1 MPQSVKTPIDAKQSS
16 TQPRVI
22 IRCPACETKFA
33 VESSQLADVEI
44 PRFHCSRCDH
54 VFAVEKR
61 ELQSPPPR
69 PQPLGGAAPGERPPP
84 WALGDRP
91 RALMR
96 AVEPPPPMQT
106 PIAQLS
112 DSEREDQLTFGF
124 VGSAASAAADQAEA
138 PDDPLPFSFS
148 ASRNLENTPPAPQVL
163 LAQSANNATIPAS
176 ITLTPWRAVAWL
188 SGALLL
194 TLLALVIVSHYF
206 RANPTP
212 ATRLFYSAFPSAPHP
227 GAQDLVIQGL
237 RFKRIALESGDA
249 VSTVSGT
256 LVNRGEN
263 SLSEILVEGLAFD
276 ASGQLVA
283 STRVNA
289 ASTLAR
295 TRIRSLSM
303 EMVAGLQS
311 GQSARRFELRPGE
324 SHDFTIALLDGEP
337 ERADYF
343 SARVYSVRM
352 E

>member
-1 MPQSVKTPIDAKQSS
+1 MPQSVKTPIDAKQPS

-33 VESSQLADVEI
+33 VESTQIADVEI

-54 VFAVEKR
+54 VFAVEKK
-61 ELQSPPPR
+61 ELQPPALR
-69 PQPLGGAAPGERPPP
+69 PQSLGGSAPGERPPP

-91 RALMR
+91 RALVR
-96 AVEPPPPMQT
+96 ATEPPAPAEPSA
-106 PIAQLS
+106 AQLS
-112 DSEREDQLTFGF
+112 ATEREDQLTFGF
-124 VGSAASAAADQAEA
+124 VGSAASTTEDLTEGPEA
-138 PDDPLPFSFS
+138 PLPFSFS
-148 ASRNLENTPPAPQVL
+148 PGRNTDTTPPAPQVL
-163 LAQSANNATIPAS
+163 MAQSAMGAPIPAS
-176 ITLTPWRAVAWL
+176 LALTPWRAVAWL

-206 RANPTP
+206 RANPSP
-212 ATRLFYSAFPSAPHP
+212 ATKLFYSAFPSAPHP

-237 RFKRIALESGDA
+237 RFKRITLESGDA

-256 LVNRGEN
+256 LVNQGE
-263 SLSEILVEGLAFD
+263 SSVSEILIEGLAFD
-276 ASGQLVA
+276 ASGKLVA

-295 TRIRSLSM
+295 TRIRSLTM

-311 GQSARRFELRPGE
+311 GQAARRFELRPGE

-337 ERADYF
+337 ERAGYF